1 MFRRIKLSYFVVA
14 VLSSAFLAFGL
25 YNVHSVSDITEGG
38 VLGMTLLLD
47 HWFHISPAVSG
58 FILNF
63 LCYVI
68 GWRSLGKDFI
78 IYSAVAT
85 SAFSLTYKL
94 FEQFE
99 PLWPQLGEMPL
110 AAALLGAVF
119 VGVGVGFCV
128 RVGGASSGDDALAM
142 SISHLTKVKI
152 QWVYLVSDLTVLGLS
167 LTYIPW
173 QRIGYSLLTVILSG
187 QIIGWLQSIKL
198 PGEKSGD
205 KKAA

>member
-1 MFRRIKLSYFVVA
+1 
-14 VLSSAFLAFGL
+14 
-25 YNVHSVSDITEGG
+25 
-38 VLGMTLLLD
+38 MTLLLD

-63 LCYVI
+63 LCYAI

-110 AAALLGAVF
+110 AAALLGAGF
-119 VGVGVGFCV
+119 VGVGVGPCV

-152 QWVYLVSDLTVLGLS
+152 QWVYLVSDLLVLGLS
-167 LTYIPW
+167 LSYIPFE
-173 QRIGYSLLTVILSG
+173 RIWYSLLTVILSG
-187 QIIGWLQSIKL
+187 QIVGWMQKIPLN
-198 PGEKSGD
+198 EK
-205 KKAA
+205 KPEA